1 MTRKKNMEEKRTKT
15 ICTLSDDRCDV
26 DFIRSLYSMG
36 MNVVRINSAHATMDG
51 AARIVRNVRAVSDR
65 IALLIDTKGP
75 EVRMTATESEK
86 GFEVSTG
93 EILNIY
99 GGRPRISGRQGI
111 YTNCS
116 TLVKDVPEGSRI
128 LIDDASIELTVL
140 SKDNEK
146 LICRV
151 CNKGVIRGKKSINI
165 PEVHIP
171 LPSLTD
177 NDRKFINWAIEADID
192 FIAHS
197 FVRSSNDLKEIH
209 KILKEAGSHMKIIS
223 KIENQQGIDNLNDIL
238 HESYG
243 IMVARGDLGVEIPPE
258 RIPMIQKHIVEEC
271 RKCRKPVIIATQM
284 LHSMIENPRPTRA
297 EVTDVANAIFQGA
310 DAIMLSGETANGK
323 YPLEAVSTMSRIAAE
338 AEKSLGISLDLK
350 FNEVLKPI
358 AATLAYN
365 MVEASTRLPVKAIII
380 DTWTGRTGRY
390 LAEFRPKVPVYAMC
404 YRKFTVREL
413 ALTFGIEGYH
423 FDIQESK
430 EEMVRNSIRILT
442 EAGKLSKGD
451 LVGFV
456 GGSFNDALGASY
468 MEFKYID

>member
-1 MTRKKNMEEKRTKT
+1 MEEKRTKT

-26 DFIRSLYSMG
+26 DFIRSLYNKG

-93 EILNIY
+93 DILNIY

-284 LHSMIENPRPTRA
+284 LHSMIKNPRPTRA
-297 EVTDVANAIFQGA
+297 EVTDIANAIYYRT
-310 DAIMLSGETANGK
+310 DALMLSGETASGK
-323 YPLEAVSTMSRIAAE
+323 YPIEAVKIMASIAE
-338 AEKSLGISLDLK
+338 QAEKDKMRENDIDIPLKENSSVTEFLAKNAIKATELLGVKGIITDANTGKTARNLSAHRGPNPVIALCYKEKTMRLLALSYGITPIYQQDKKDLHEQYTTAL
-350 FNEVLKPI
+350 EVLLQK
-358 AATLAYN
+358 
-365 MVEASTRLPVKAIII
+365 
-380 DTWTGRTGRY
+380 
-390 LAEFRPKVPVYAMC
+390 
-404 YRKFTVREL
+404 
-413 ALTFGIEGYH
+413 
-423 FDIQESK
+423 
-430 EEMVRNSIRILT
+430 
-442 EAGKLSKGD
+442 
-451 LVGFV
+451 GFV
-456 GGSFNDALGASY
+456 SIDDKIVYIGGSFGEKKGTTFLEINNVKDLV
-468 MEFKYID
+468 